1 MKAIVTSSSYSTHI
15 LKHREVLPQRALYPL
30 QKLLA
35 NERMRHLPENIA
47 ACPKYAGRWRM
58 SASIKHE
65 AENWPRTSAFNKQL
79 LPVSIAQM
87 QWLICKH
94 KTRNLFKKT
103 RKLCT
108 HKRPCD
114 IQRPLKYVRYFQ
126 YERQIQEGI
135 VNPVVSSVIFHLDS
149 GA

>member
-1 MKAIVTSSSYSTHI
+1 
-15 LKHREVLPQRALYPL
+15 
-30 QKLLA
+30 
-35 NERMRHLPENIA
+35 
-47 ACPKYAGRWRM
+47 M
-58 SASIKHE
+58 SASIKRE
-65 AENWPRTSAFNKQL
+65 AENWPRTSAFNKRL

-87 QWLICKH
+87 QRLICKH

-126 YERQIQEGI
+126 YEERYKKA
-135 VNPVVSSVIFHLDS
+135 L
-149 GA
+149 